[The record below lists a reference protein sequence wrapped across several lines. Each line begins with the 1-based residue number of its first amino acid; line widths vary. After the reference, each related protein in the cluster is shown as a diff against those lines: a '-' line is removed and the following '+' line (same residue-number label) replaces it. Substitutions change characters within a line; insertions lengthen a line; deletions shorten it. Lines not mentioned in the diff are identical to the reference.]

1 MKAKWIVMGMMLFFL
16 AGCDTAGAGVD
27 LLRPVATVGPTEQ
40 AYRSTQSVMY
50 ATATGQVVAIT
61 AEAAKYRSA
70 MAAAT
75 SQAAQQTADAA
86 RWEATAEEQG
96 REQRATQAAIQATQ
110 SSVVITQQ
118 ADERAAQATQAA
130 EQRAYV
136 ILQTGQ
142 AQQVTATAQSWS
154 STQQANGIYLSWT
167 QEAVNRQATADAAG
181 AQALSTSQAVQA
193 GLASEQLKQEQLRTY
208 VQDTF
213 KDYWGALPLLLIVA
227 LTVMAAFGAV
237 EWTRMR
243 VVQRGLDGSAPVMVM
258 DHRVVNPDRG
268 LWPVLDPKSPRL
280 PETATQMRVTENEQ
294 KVSAIRALAQGGK
307 SAAGSRI
314 AAGMANSGT
323 EPIEEPLAEAVLPF
337 MAPWAS
343 LETWQGGALPLGI
356 GASRQGILLDP
367 ERTPHLLV
375 AGTSGSGKTIDGL
388 RPLACLALVSGWQ
401 LILMNDAG
409 GDFAPLH
416 GHANLIEVH
425 GGPVEI
431 ANALEAVVDEAER
444 RDTLLQRMGVSTW
457 SRLANSS
464 GHGPRLMVMIDELVS
479 LANSANGTL
488 SGRIWR
494 AAIHITSK
502 GRKFGICFVA
512 ATTDPTYRTLAQP
525 GLIVR
530 DNCGRMVFRVR
541 NAAVSQ
547 AALDTHGAEVLEE
560 HQFIAQLGTVVEKG
574 VAFHPSDEQIREF
587 LARRP
592 VMALPA
598 PDWLTVT
605 SQDVID
611 ERTERIRGMARTG
624 SSMAEIQR
632 TVFGYA
638 GGSAFEAVRDALK
651 GMTQGSTTCNTTTQG
666 TEDIVF

>member
-1 MKAKWIVMGMMLFFL
+1 MKAKWMAMVVMFFFL
-16 AGCDTAGAGVD
+16 VGCDGASAGVD
-27 LLRPVATVGPTEQ
+27 LMKPASTVGPTEA
-40 AYRSTQSVMY
+40 AYRRTQSVMY

-70 MAAAT
+70 MAAST

-96 REQRATQAAIQATQ
+96 RAQRSTQAAIQATQ
-110 SSVVITQQ
+110 AAVVITQQ
-118 ADERAAQATQAA
+118 ADERAAQATQAV
-130 EQRAYV
+130 EQRAWIV
-136 ILQTGQ
+136 QQTSQ
-142 AQQVTATAQSWS
+142 AAQVTVTAQAWAA
-154 STQQANGIYLSWT
+154 TQQANGVYLSWT

-181 AQALSTSQAVQA
+181 AQALATSQAVQA
-193 GLASEQLKQEQLRTY
+193 GLAGEQLKQEEMRTY
-208 VQDTF
+208 VQDKF
-213 KDYWGALPLLLIVA
+213 KNYWGALPLVLIVA
-227 LTVMAAFGAV
+227 FVVLCGILGF
-237 EWTRMR
+237 EWMRLR
-243 VVQRGLDGSAPVMVM
+243 VVPRSADGSAPVVIM
-258 DHRVVNPDRG
+258 DHRVVTPDRG
-268 LWPVLDPKSPRL
+268 LWPVLDPKKPKL
-280 PETATQMRVTENEQ
+280 PELGTQMRVTENEQ
-294 KVSAIRALAQGGK
+294 KVSAIRALAQGGR
-307 SAAGSRI
+307 SAAGARL
-314 AAGMANSGT
+314 AAGMASGNP
-323 EPIEEPLAEAVLPF
+323 EPEEDVVESSLPIV
-337 MAPWAS
+337 APWVS
-343 LETWQGGALPLGI
+343 LDTWQGGALPLGVS
-356 GASRQGILLDP
+356 ASRQGITLDP

-388 RPLACLALVSGWQ
+388 RPLACLALVSGYQ
-401 LILMNDAG
+401 VLLMNDAG

-431 ANALEAVVDEAER
+431 ANALEALVMEAER
-444 RDTLLQRMGVSTW
+444 RDTLLQRVGVSTW
-457 SRLANSS
+457 ARLPEGI

-479 LANSANGTL
+479 LANSANGSL

-494 AAIHITSK
+494 AAIQITSK
-502 GRKFGICFVA
+502 GRKFGISFVA

-547 AALDTHGAEVLEE
+547 AALDTHGAEELGD
-560 HQFIAQLGTVVEKG
+560 HQFIAQLGPNVQKG
-574 VAFHPSDEQIREF
+574 VAFHPSDAEIREF

-592 VMALPA
+592 VLALPA
-598 PDWLTVT
+598 PDFMTVT

-611 ERTERIRGMARTG
+611 DRTARIQQMAQAG

-638 GGSAFEAVRDALK
+638 GGSAFETVRDVLK
-651 GMTQGSTTCNTTTQG
+651 KMPQSSSTASTTTTQG
-666 TEDIVF
+666 AGNLDF